1 MLPSEF
7 VKKRPKRPAFRW
19 VWALA
24 FFWTFSPAKAQT
36 PDTVRIGCYLLSL
49 HNLDFRAQEYTARF
63 WVWMVYDK
71 ELTDLENS
79 LEIANA
85 KEVSV
90 DEVVIDSL
98 NGKRWAQFKLKCVIK
113 EAWAIQHFPFDN
125 QRLEILIENS
135 KYDTKGLVFVPDT
148 TGQLYDPAMTISGW
162 NIERTRIRVGTSRYD
177 TGFGETKQPGQTAV
191 YSQLSVTL
199 DVQRNAWGLFVKL
212 FLGMYVAFAI
222 AYVTFFIDAQHADAR
237 FGLPVGGLFAAVGNK
252 YVIDGYLPF
261 SSQLTIVDILHG
273 VTFLAIFFTVMFS
286 VISLRYDDTGKRR
299 QSRRT
304 DRKVGIVM
312 ISLYAAINLFMLIR
326 AVLHV
331 GGG

>member
-191 YSQLSVTL
+191 YSQL
-199 DVQRNAWGLFVKL
+199 
-212 FLGMYVAFAI
+212 
-222 AYVTFFIDAQHADAR
+222 
-237 FGLPVGGLFAAVGNK
+237 
-252 YVIDGYLPF
+252 
-261 SSQLTIVDILHG
+261 
-273 VTFLAIFFTVMFS
+273 
-286 VISLRYDDTGKRR
+286 
-299 QSRRT
+299 
-304 DRKVGIVM
+304 
-312 ISLYAAINLFMLIR
+312 
-326 AVLHV
+326 
-331 GGG
+331 